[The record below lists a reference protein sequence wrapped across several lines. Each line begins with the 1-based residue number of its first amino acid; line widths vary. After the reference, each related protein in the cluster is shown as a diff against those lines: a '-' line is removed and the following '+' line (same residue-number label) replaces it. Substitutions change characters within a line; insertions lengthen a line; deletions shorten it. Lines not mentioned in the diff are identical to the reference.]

1 MHLTHGQHY
10 CDVLFSVSTESTP
23 EESDGPSDVNRHSK
37 QSSKK
42 EKVVKKLI
50 QPSSIAESGYE
61 GDLEEYSEEDPCEQ
75 TSLPGRSV
83 FAGSTTAPLTII
95 TARPI
100 IMCQQFVCEALNER
114 VSSGRWVGRALVWEW
129 HAISPSFTL

>member
-42 EKVVKKLI
+42 ENVLKKPV
-50 QPSSIAESGYE
+50 QPSPIAESGYE
-61 GDLEEYSEEDPCEQ
+61 GDLEEYSEEDLCDQ
-75 TSLPGRSV
+75 TPLPGRSV
-83 FAGSTTAPLTII
+83 FAGSTTVPLTII
-95 TARPI
+95 TATPI
-100 IMCQQFVCEALNER
+100 IMCQEFVCEALNER
-114 VSSGRWVGRALVWEW
+114 VSAGRWVGRRVVWEW
-129 HAISPSFTL
+129 HAISPSFLL